1 LVENVNKNLPAFHR
15 YLKIKKRMMEVDT
28 LKYLDMYAPVV
39 KGFDMKYSYDEA
51 STIILEALKP
61 LGQEY
66 VSTVKKAIDSRW
78 IDVYPSTGKQT
89 GAYSNG
95 SHYDGHPY
103 ILLNY
108 TDLYDDVSTM
118 AHELGHTMQSYYSNK
133 TQPYPLAD
141 YETFVAEVA
150 STFNEVLLFEHMIKK
165 VTDDDAKL
173 SLLMDWLDRFKGTLF
188 RQTQFAEYEQ
198 KIHETAEK
206 GLPLTGDDFSKIYLD
221 LVKTYYGHDQGISYI
236 DDYIGME
243 WAFIPHFYYNFY
255 VFQYSTSFT
264 ASISLAEKVM
274 NGEPGA
280 LEKYITFLSA
290 GGSDYPIELLKNAGV
305 DMTST
310 DPFEK
315 TIVAMNKVM
324 DEIEKILDKKK

>member
-1 LVENVNKNLPAFHR
+1 
-15 YLKIKKRMMEVDT
+15 
-28 LKYLDMYAPVV
+28 
-39 KGFDMKYSYDEA
+39 
-51 STIILEALKP
+51 
-61 LGQEY
+61 
-66 VSTVKKAIDSRW
+66 
-78 IDVYPSTGKQT
+78 
-89 GAYSNG
+89 
-95 SHYDGHPY
+95 
-103 ILLNY
+103 
-108 TDLYDDVSTM
+108 M

-133 TQPYPLAD
+133 TQPYQLAD

-150 STFNEVLLFEHMIKK
+150 STFNEVLLFEYMIKK
-165 VTDDDAKL
+165 VNDDDVKL

-188 RQTQFAEYEQ
+188 RQTQFAEYEL
-198 KIHETAEK
+198 KIHETAEQ
-206 GLPLTGDDFSKIYLD
+206 GLPLTGDDFSRIYLD
-221 LVKTYYGHDQGISYI
+221 LVKKYYGHDQGVSYI
-236 DDYIGME
+236 DDYMAME

-290 GGSDYPIELLKNAGV
+290 GGSDYPIPLLKAAGV

-310 DPFEK
+310 EPFEK

-324 DEIEKILDKKK
+324 DEIEKILDKKKK

>member
-1 LVENVNKNLPAFHR
+1 
-15 YLKIKKRMMEVDT
+15 MGVDT
-28 LKYLDMYAPVV
+28 LRYLDLYAPVV
-39 KGFDMKYSYDEA
+39 KNVDMKYTYDEA
-51 STIILEALKP
+51 CNTVLNALKP
-61 LGQEY
+61 MGNEY
-66 VSTVKKAIDSRW
+66 VSTVKKAIDNRW
-78 IDVYPSTGKQT
+78 IDVYPTTGKQS

-95 SHYDGHPY
+95 SDYDGHPY

-108 TDLYDDVSTM
+108 TGIYDDVSTM
-118 AHELGHTMQSYYSNK
+118 AHELGHTMQSYFSNK

-150 STFNEVLLFEHMIKK
+150 STFNEVLLFNYMINK
-165 VTDDDAKL
+165 VTDDNVKL

-188 RQTQFAEYEQ
+188 RQTQFAEFEL

-206 GLPLTGDDFSKIYLD
+206 GGSLTGDDFSQIYTD
-221 LVKTYYGHDQGISYI
+221 IVDRYYGKDKGICYV
-236 DDYIGME
+236 DDYINME

-264 ASISLAEKVM
+264 ASISLAEKVL

-280 LEKYITFLSA
+280 LQKYMNFLSA
-290 GGSDYPIELLKNAGV
+290 GGSDYPIELLKKAGV
-305 DMTST
+305 DMTTS

-315 TIVAMNKVM
+315 TIAEMNKIM
-324 DEIEKILDKKK
+324 DQIEKILDKKK

>member
-1 LVENVNKNLPAFHR
+1 
-15 YLKIKKRMMEVDT
+15 
-28 LKYLDMYAPVV
+28 
-39 KGFDMKYSYDEA
+39 
-51 STIILEALKP
+51 
-61 LGQEY
+61 
-66 VSTVKKAIDSRW
+66 
-78 IDVYPSTGKQT
+78 
-89 GAYSNG
+89 
-95 SHYDGHPY
+95 
-103 ILLNY
+103 
-108 TDLYDDVSTM
+108 
-118 AHELGHTMQSYYSNK
+118 MQSYYSNK

-150 STFNEVLLFEHMIKK
+150 STFNEVLLFEYMIKK
-165 VTDDDAKL
+165 VTDDDVKL

-188 RQTQFAEYEQ
+188 RQTQFAEYEL
-198 KIHETAEK
+198 KIHETAEQ
-206 GLPLTGDDFSKIYLD
+206 GLPLTGDDFSRIYLD
-221 LVKTYYGHDQGISYI
+221 LVKNYYGHDQGVCFI

-290 GGSDYPIELLKNAGV
+290 GGSDYPIPLLKAAGV

-310 DPFEK
+310 EPFEK

-324 DEIEKILDKKK
+324 DEIEKILDKKKK